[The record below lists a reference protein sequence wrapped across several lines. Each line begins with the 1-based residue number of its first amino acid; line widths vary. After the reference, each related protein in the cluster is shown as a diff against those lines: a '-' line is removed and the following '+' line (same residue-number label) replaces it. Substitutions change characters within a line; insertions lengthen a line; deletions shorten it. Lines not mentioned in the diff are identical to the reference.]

1 MLDVFWIRVKN
12 SVKWKS
18 SSPVPFIYIYIKINK
33 NIKNFKITLK
43 AISLIKCAFRYH
55 LFCWKLKTLKNHF
68 PVTVHF

>member
-1 MLDVFWIRVKN
+1 MSFGFG
-12 SVKWKS
+12 WKIVLNEN
-18 SSPVPFIYIYIKINK
+18 PLPLCLIYIYIYIYINK